1 MHETVPLSWFG
12 TGEVSQMSQKDIEP
26 LREICYCLGISSLS
40 PPYNNPSVHETV
52 PLSWFGTGEV
62 SQMSQ
67 KDIEPLREIC
77 YCLGIS
83 SLITRLDDVKLTISF
98 QVTSS
103 SLVLYISV

>member
-1 MHETVPLSWFG
+1 
-12 TGEVSQMSQKDIEP
+12 MSQKDIEP

-52 PLSWFGTGEV
+52 PLNWPGTGEV

-98 QVTSS
+98 QVTHG
-103 SLVLYISV
+103 LNNYKDTKH

>member
-1 MHETVPLSWFG
+1 LSQIKFN
-12 TGEVSQMSQKDIEP
+12 
-26 LREICYCLGISSLS
+26 L
-40 PPYNNPSVHETV
+40 
-52 PLSWFGTGEV
+52 TGEV

-98 QVTSS
+98 QVGLTFYRTLSPS
-103 SLVLYISV
+103 